1 MASKNSSQE
10 KKGGDGAA
18 VNQSGHVKGS
28 ALTKALLERA
38 EELEMDRYQLA
49 DSIGITYSY
58 LTLILNGGRDIS
70 KITDEKL
77 RSMGR
82 FLGIPFAQVLMLAE
96 VLRPED
102 FIVGDEETIDASIR
116 QVYASM
122 SRHPE
127 WRGLAP
133 TDADWA
139 NTPRQ
144 VKIVLGMMFQRL
156 TNEEMLEVASM
167 IEVEDEE
174 DQEQA

>member
-1 MASKNSSQE
+1 MAPKGSSKE
-10 KKGGDGAA
+10 KTGEDGGGAA
-18 VNQSGHVKGS
+18 PTGHIKGS

-38 EELEMDRYQLA
+38 EELEMDRYKLA
-49 DSIGITYSY
+49 DAIGITYSY

-102 FIVGDEETIDASIR
+102 FIVGEEETIDASIR

-133 TDADWA
+133 TDEDWA

-167 IEVEDEE
+167 IEVEDGEA
-174 DQEQA
+174 QG